1 MLFRLW
7 LAAVGRAAAFA
18 LARVFAL
25 ATVVASLA
33 ATLSFTIILAF
44 ARVFALFSFQGL
56 DGNACLGRSA
66 AGGIGASCS
75 RPGEKTG
82 DSCTGTTAFDGM
94 IIADFFGSIFGFGF
108 N

>member
-7 LAAVGRAAAFA
+7 LTAVGRAAAFA

-44 ARVFALFSFQGL
+44 ARVFALFRFQSL
-56 DGNACLGRSA
+56 DGNTCFGRSA
-66 AGGIGASCS
+66 ARGIGASS
-75 RPGEKTG
+75 YRPGEKTG
-82 DSCTGTTAFDGM
+82 DSCTGNNCF
-94 IIADFFGSIFGFGF
+94 
-108 N
+108 